1 MNSEIEQ
8 TVENIQS
15 LIDDFDE
22 AYNKDNMEKLW
33 DSVDDLQGYLSKLKR
48 EIDEEMLN
56 E

>member
-15 LIDDFDE
+15 LFEDFEE
-22 AYNKDNMEKLW
+22 AYDKDNMEKLW
-33 DSVDDLQGYLSKLKR
+33 DSVDALQPYLSKLKK
-48 EIDEEMLN
+48 EIDRAML